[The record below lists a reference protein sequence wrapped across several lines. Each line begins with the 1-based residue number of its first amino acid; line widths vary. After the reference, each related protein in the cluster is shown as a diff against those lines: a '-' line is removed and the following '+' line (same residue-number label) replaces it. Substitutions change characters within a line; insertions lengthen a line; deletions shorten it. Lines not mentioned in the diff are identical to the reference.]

1 MKRIRTALP
10 VARLLMVLLMLLVLL
25 VFLVAI
31 AFNRMSDRSNI
42 ASTNLV
48 GATPIAIPFAVLGDS
63 DSHAYQD
70 SVLIPL
76 NSGKRGGRYRVTTLQ
91 WTEVL
96 AQLRGNQINLG
107 EWGTWGTPIKIA
119 EALDWLGYGGRAPRK
134 RDFRYNFAVSGAEC
148 KDLATGYYR
157 QTARLI
163 TEMNREPAAWAA
175 GVVMIQIGVNTFGQR
190 QSLERYAKS
199 GVTAQIRGEIM
210 ACVDAHRQAISLI
223 SASYP
228 QTRFVV
234 AGIFDNTNIASNFE
248 RWVTPVELAN
258 IAAALDVFDDGVR
271 ELCAEKK
278 NITFIDA
285 RRWFRDHWGA
295 RDTSG
300 KPAYK
305 GVNLGG
311 ATSVTN
317 TIGDDPRN
325 AILAD
330 EHGGVVFNALW
341 ANRVIEAMNSAFGA
355 NIQPITLAE
364 IGLLVDP
371 TGSLG
376 LK

>member
-1 MKRIRTALP
+1 MRKMTIALS
-10 VARLLMVLLMLLVLL
+10 AALVLMAL
-25 VFLVAI
+25 LALIAFVRMSNNSHVLSTNEVVAAPTAI
-31 AFNRMSDRSNI
+31 A
-42 ASTNLV
+42 
-48 GATPIAIPFAVLGDS
+48 FAVLGDS

-70 SVLIPL
+70 GVLIPL
-76 NSGKRGGRYRVTTLQ
+76 DSGKRGGKYRATTFQ

-96 AQLRGNQINLG
+96 ARLRGNQIHQG
-107 EWGTWGTPIKIA
+107 EWGTWGTPIKVA
-119 EALDWLGYGGRAPRK
+119 DVLDWSGFGGRAPRK

-148 KDLATGYYR
+148 KDLMTGYYR
-157 QTARLI
+157 QASRLV
-163 TEMNREPAAWAA
+163 TEMNREPAKWKA
-175 GVVMIQIGVNTFGQR
+175 GVVVIQIGINTIGQH

-199 GVTAQIRGEIM
+199 GMNAQIRDEIL

-223 SASYP
+223 LTSHP
-228 QTRFVV
+228 QTRFVL
-234 AGIFDNTNIASNFE
+234 AGIFDNSNIASNFE
-248 RWVTPVELAN
+248 RWAKPVELAN
-258 IAAALDVFDDGVR
+258 IAAALDVFDEGVR
-271 ELCAEKK
+271 ALCAA
-278 NITFIDA
+278 NRNMTFIDA

-295 RDTSG
+295 RDVTG

-311 ATSVTN
+311 ATSVMN

-341 ANRVIEAMNSAFGA
+341 ANRIIEAMNSAFGM
-355 NIQPITLAE
+355 NVNPITPAE
-364 IGLLVDP
+364 IALLVDP